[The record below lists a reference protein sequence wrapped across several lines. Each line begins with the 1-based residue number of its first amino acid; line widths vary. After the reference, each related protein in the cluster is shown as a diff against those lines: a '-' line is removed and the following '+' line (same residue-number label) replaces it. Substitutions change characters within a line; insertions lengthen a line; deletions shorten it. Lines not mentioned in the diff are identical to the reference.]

1 MELIAASRIVKAQ
14 HSVSAARPYADAIT
28 RVISNLGAAG
38 ASSQSSSALLQPRE
52 DVRTVGFVAIGGD
65 RGLCGGYNTNVIRAT
80 DASIRPVQAQALTYP
95 PFCLGKQTTA

>member
-28 RVISNLGAAG
+28 RVIANLGSAG

-52 DVRTVGFVAIGGD
+52 EVRTVGFVAVGGD
-65 RGLCGGYNTNVIRAT
+65 RGLCGGYKTNDLPATPAPRRRAH
-80 DASIRPVQAQALTYP
+80 AGRSGFRPFSLRQKSA
-95 PFCLGKQTTA
+95 